1 MSSQQIH
8 RIMIITRSD
17 LSLKSLG
24 EHLKKTKI
32 IEEIGSTQEVEGG
45 SCRFCTASVI

>member
-8 RIMIITRSD
+8 RIMIITRSV
-17 LSLKSLG
+17 LSQKIAG
-24 EHLKKTKI
+24 TPIKQTKF
-32 IEEIGSTQEVEGG
+32 IEKYGSTQGVEGG